1 MNHNLYFKHPE
12 IVKELKSQLEQYKQS
27 GRSAP
32 LRN

>member
-1 MNHNLYFKHPE
+1 MSHNLYFKHPE
-12 IVKELKSQLEQYKQS
+12 IVKKLKSQLEQYKES